1 MRCKDTTLFSKN
13 KEFYRKNIATIAELR
28 YFILDLT
35 ACLSP
40 CDVKLFKRLKDLLQG
55 TFVLFNYS
63 GIDHFF

>member
-40 CDVKLFKRLKDLLQG
+40 CEDGDRHAVRLRLFDDIEAYTG
-55 TFVLFNYS
+55 
-63 GIDHFF
+63 

>member
-40 CDVKLFKRLKDLLQG
+40 CDEALHDAVTR
-55 TFVLFNYS
+55 
-63 GIDHFF
+63 